1 MIAAPRDLSS
11 YGMEAVTLRQIKAS
25 AITEVVAEM
34 CREANIYLGDDLVD
48 ALKGALQREESPAG
62 REALQQLIENEKI
75 ARTEQIPLCQDTG
88 FAVFF
93 VEWGQDLHLTGG
105 SLEEAINEGVR
116 RGYRD
121 SWLRKSI
128 VADPLKDQHGDNT
141 PAVIHTALVPGERV
155 KISFAPKG
163 GGSENMS
170 RLAMLKPSDGREGII
185 DFVLRC
191 VREAG
196 PNPCPPV
203 VVGIGI
209 GGTFDQVAVI
219 AKKALFRPL
228 GRPHPDPY
236 YAALEQELLEKI
248 NELGVGP
255 QGFGGRV
262 TALAV
267 HIETY
272 AAHIASLP
280 VAVNLNCHAARHA
293 ERII

>member
-1 MIAAPRDLSS
+1 M
-11 YGMEAVTLRQIKAS
+11 RQIEAS
-25 AITEVVAEM
+25 AITEAVAEM
-34 CREANIYLGDDLVD
+34 CREANIYLNDDLVD
-48 ALKGALQREESPAG
+48 ALKEALQREESPAG

-116 RGYRD
+116 RGCRD
-121 SWLRKSI
+121 SWLRRSI
-128 VADPLKDQHGDNT
+128 VADPLKRINTGDNT

-236 YAALEQELLEKI
+236 YAALEEELLEKI
-248 NELGVGP
+248 NDLGIGP

>member
-1 MIAAPRDLSS
+1 
-11 YGMEAVTLRQIKAS
+11 MEAVVLRKIEAS
-25 AITEVVAEM
+25 VIVETVAEM

-48 ALKGALQREESPAG
+48 ALRGALQREESPAG
-62 REALQQLIENEKI
+62 RGALQQLIENIAI
-75 ARTEQIPLCQDTG
+75 ARTEQVPLCQDTG

-93 VEWGQDLHLTGG
+93 VEWGQDLQLTGA

-116 RGYRD
+116 EGYREG
-121 SWLRKSI
+121 WLRKSI
-128 VADPLKDQHGDNT
+128 VADPLNRVNTGDNT
-141 PAVIHTALVPGERV
+141 PAVIHTTLVPGDRV

-170 RLAMLKPSDGREGII
+170 RLAMLKPSDGRAGVI
-185 DFVLRC
+185 DFVVRC

-203 VVGIGI
+203 VVGVGI

-228 GRPHPDPY
+228 GRPHPHPY
-236 YAALEQELLEKI
+236 YAALEQELLEKV
-248 NELGVGP
+248 NALGIGP

-280 VAVNLNCHAARHA
+280 VAVNLNCHAARHV